1 MHHQQSA
8 IFRQMV
14 TGVAISLAS
23 CGVSGTV
30 TSHGAEPSSSGAAT
44 SPINPFKKVPTL
56 QPERTERGHTAAVE
70 RIEGRTLAEIK
81 ASLMSLDPDPVFN
94 AFVDS
99 ILDNA
104 PDKEVGKLV
113 LMHLRDLS
121 HILEGRTISYPIAKN
136 DPLLG
141 EDPSAYRVLIR
152 PLASVIGLFPP
163 AQAFDF
169 GAPDTNFSR
178 LKAISAL
185 QATLRAN
192 GAAVRAIARV
202 DDVEIPDFDLTFI
215 PQCCLFSR
223 TGTIDPKTLGERYD
237 SGFLAE
243 LASCMEK
250 VDTLPTGF
258 TSSATLLLNIAF
270 ILNDDPSRN
279 LHAVTEPIFRNASAL
294 NQVSPDLGQ
303 SYLECLV
310 SLEHRSLAEVTESSE
325 RLTRYAAGLIDNGS
339 AHPSVA
345 FQSLKELRGKLRIDD
360 KVIDELLVLHRYT
373 GFLQVSRLQDP
384 SLDDPGLAGSGSGTG
399 IQVLIAEAAAFVRDP
414 TFADHSKVALFLF
427 AGTDDSLLSGPII
440 SHVRD
445 QGYVIIPSE
454 VFSGADVSRLCMS
467 TSRIAK
473 KPLDQV
479 VLIAH
484 HDSEAHGLGK
494 GLALGVTSEPKWF
507 ETIDHGSFKALQ
519 REGTLPVA
527 NVDVKRPLEPWHPSA
542 FGVSHLTRSQALFRP
557 DDCAGIREA
566 TSPRTQFLMIGSLT
580 AQGASEE
587 IAERLCDETGGDVI
601 GSTGEVSGVSLE
613 FDNDFR
619 VGRVLFGFH
628 PPTLIGDDE
637 EFPPFQEVKARWYGK
652 SQK

>member
-1 MHHQQSA
+1 
-8 IFRQMV
+8 
-14 TGVAISLAS
+14 
-23 CGVSGTV
+23 
-30 TSHGAEPSSSGAAT
+30 
-44 SPINPFKKVPTL
+44 
-56 QPERTERGHTAAVE
+56 
-70 RIEGRTLAEIK
+70 
-81 ASLMSLDPDPVFN
+81 MSLDPDPVFN

-325 RLTRYAAGLIDNGS
+325 QLTRYAAGLIDNGS

-373 GFLQVSRLQDP
+373 GFSWFRFWDRNS
-384 SLDDPGLAGSGSGTG
+384 SLDRRS
-399 IQVLIAEAAAFVRDP
+399 
-414 TFADHSKVALFLF
+414 
-427 AGTDDSLLSGPII
+427 
-440 SHVRD
+440 
-445 QGYVIIPSE
+445 
-454 VFSGADVSRLCMS
+454 
-467 TSRIAK
+467 SRICTGPYIRG
-473 KPLDQV
+473 PLKGCPLSLRRHRRFSVIRAYHFSCARSGICDHPKRG
-479 VLIAH
+479 I
-484 HDSEAHGLGK
+484 LGRRC
-494 GLALGVTSEPKWF
+494 
-507 ETIDHGSFKALQ
+507 FKALH
-519 REGTLPVA
+519 
-527 NVDVKRPLEPWHPSA
+527 VDITYRKEASRPGRAH
-542 FGVSHLTRSQALFRP
+542 RSSR
-557 DDCAGIREA
+557 
-566 TSPRTQFLMIGSLT
+566 
-580 AQGASEE
+580 
-587 IAERLCDETGGDVI
+587 
-601 GSTGEVSGVSLE
+601 
-613 FDNDFR
+613 
-619 VGRVLFGFH
+619 
-628 PPTLIGDDE
+628 
-637 EFPPFQEVKARWYGK
+637 
-652 SQK
+652 